1 MNFEAKRMYNIV
13 RTRGKSCKAAVD
25 TKVTQ
30 IGSNLF

>member
-13 RTRGKSCKAAVD
+13 RTRGKSCKAAVY

-30 IGSNLF
+30 IGCNLF

>member
-1 MNFEAKRMYNIV
+1 MNFEAKCMYNIV
-13 RTRGKSCKAAVD
+13 RTREKSCKSLVY